1 MLKFLQFLIFFSMKL
16 SIQAENTQ
24 ISKEFD
30 CQSRYHSYF
39 TERENVSLTGKV
51 VALQTR
57 WGYWSTMDFLLAL
70 DGSYGDS
77 GHTRQIFVL
86 S

>member
-1 MLKFLQFLIFFSMKL
+1 MENATLKSEDL
-16 SIQAENTQ
+16 
-24 ISKEFD
+24 D

-39 TERENVSLTGKV
+39 MERENVSLTGKV

-70 DGSYGDS
+70 DGSNGDS
-77 GHTRQIFVL
+77 CHIGQIFVL